1 MDAELESAAGA
12 NAPRLT
18 DSEADEVAVAA
29 APTTLVAV
37 CGLHMRGYPLEK
49 QMLGCGARFIREDET
64 AAKYSLVKL
73 PTTPAKPGLVKQQQ
87 GGEAILLEV
96 WEMPLEAFGGFA
108 AAIPAPLG
116 IGKVELR
123 DGTEVPGFVCE
134 AYAAAGAEDVTAL
147 RTWRK
152 VVPL

>member
-1 MDAELESAAGA
+1 M
-12 NAPRLT
+12 
-18 DSEADEVAVAA
+18 
-29 APTTLVAV
+29 
-37 CGLHMRGYPLEK
+37 
-49 QMLGCGARFIREDET
+49 
-64 AAKYSLVKL
+64 KL
-73 PTTPAKPGLVKQQQ
+73 PTTPAKPGMIKQQQ
-87 GGEAILLEV
+87 GGAAILLEV

-147 RTWRK
+147 GGWRQ